1 MVKIRKRTWTTA
13 QGETREGWQVDFVD
27 QEGKRRHRQFARQK
41 NADAWLV
48 QARGQVAA
56 GTFTPDSTSDH
67 DW

>member
-27 QEGKRRHRQFARQK
+27 QQGKRRHRQFARK
-41 NADAWLV
+41 KDADALAGPGAWSGGGRNLH
-48 QARGQVAA
+48 AGQHV
-56 GTFTPDSTSDH
+56 DH